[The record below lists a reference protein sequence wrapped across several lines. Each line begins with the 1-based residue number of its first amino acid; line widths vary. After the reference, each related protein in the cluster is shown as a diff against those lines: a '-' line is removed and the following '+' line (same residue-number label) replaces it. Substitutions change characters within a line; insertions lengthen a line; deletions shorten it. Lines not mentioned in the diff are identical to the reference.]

1 MGNVNMNDSLLSK
14 TISYLRFPLIVGV
27 VFIHSNILVMNI
39 QGAVIRYDRWPIVA
53 FVINLFSSVF
63 ADICVPLFFFIS
75 GFLFFYNSDFS
86 KKIYLT
92 KLKKRVKTLLVPYLI
107 WNFVAFIIL
116 LIQVHPRFI
125 HFFPLLK
132 DYRVDI
138 TSFLSSFWVT
148 NIPISMSGPA
158 NPINT
163 PLWFIRDLMILVLL
177 SPIIWWL
184 IKRLKSGIIIVL
196 GIIWFFSLGEEF
208 GFPGL
213 CHQSLFFFPLG
224 AYFGINRLNFVVTM
238 SKLLW
243 IPCVYLGL
251 AIVDAVSKNESY
263 NASLHNAG
271 IIFGMVSIV
280 YLVSLL
286 LRRNIIQVNDFLIGA
301 SFFVYALHNLFLGKV
316 TKIVIMYLRPESPI
330 FVLLI
335 YFTMPTIAISL
346 CLLLYKALRK
356 CSPLISVVLT
366 GGR

>member
-1 MGNVNMNDSLLSK
+1 MNDSLLSK

-27 VFIHSNILVMNI
+27 VLIHGNILVMNI
-39 QGAVIRYDRWPIVA
+39 QGTVIRYDRWPIVA

-75 GFLFFYNSDFS
+75 GFLFFFNSDFS
-86 KKIYLT
+86 KEIYLG

-107 WNFVAFIIL
+107 WNFVGFMIL
-116 LIQVHPRFI
+116 LIQVHPKVIR
-125 HFFPLLK
+125 FFPLLK
-132 DYRVDI
+132 EYRVDI

-148 NIPISMSGPA
+148 NLPISMSGPA

-163 PLWFIRDLMILVLL
+163 PLWFIRDLMVLVLL

-184 IKRLKSGIIIVL
+184 IKRLKLGTIIVL
-196 GIIWFFSLGEEF
+196 GIIWFFTLGDKF

-224 AYFGINRLNFVVTM
+224 AYFGINRFNFVGM
-238 SKLLW
+238 ISKWQL
-243 IPCVYLGL
+243 IPFIYFGI
-251 AIVDAVSKNESY
+251 AIVDAVSKTESY
-263 NASLHNAG
+263 NAALHNVG
-271 IIFGMVSIV
+271 VLFGMVSIV

-286 LRRNIIQVNDFLIGA
+286 LRNNKIQVNNFLIGA

-316 TKIVIMYLRPESPI
+316 TKIIIMYLRPESPI
-330 FVLLI
+330 MVLLI
-335 YFTMPTIAISL
+335 YFVMPIIVIIL
-346 CLLLYKALRK
+346 CLIIYKAIDK
-356 CSPLISVVLT
+356 FSPLICSVMT